1 MKIIKT
7 KFKGLKI
14 IKSKVFYDKRGY
26 FREIAKKKI
35 LNNNFLF
42 DCMSQSKKNVL
53 RGLHFQKKNPQA
65 KLITVVYGKIFDVA
79 VDLRK
84 NSKTFGEYFSII
96 LSDNAGISIVI
107 PEGFA
112 HGFQVL
118 SPECEIVY
126 LHTADYEPISE
137 GGINALDKRLS
148 IDWPKTVKN
157 RSERDI
163 SHAMLNENF
172 IGLELK

>member
-14 IKSKVFYDKRGY
+14 IKSKIFYDKRGY
-26 FREIAKKKI
+26 FREITKKKI

-53 RGLHFQKKNPQA
+53 RGLHFQKRNSQA
-65 KLITVVYGKIFDVA
+65 KLVTVAYGKIFDVA

-84 NSKTFGEYFSII
+84 NSKTFGKYFSII
-96 LSDNAGISIVI
+96 LSDNTGISIII

-112 HGFQVL
+112 HGFYCM
-118 SPECEIVY
+118 SSKCIVY
-126 LHTADYEPISE
+126 YKCTKYRDKNSEMSLAWNDKSIKIKWPTTKPILSRKDST
-137 GGINALDKRLS
+137 GIS
-148 IDWPKTVKN
+148 IK
-157 RSERDI
+157 EI
-163 SHAMLNENF
+163 
-172 IGLELK
+172 

>member
-14 IKSKVFYDKRGY
+14 IKSKIYYDNRGY

-35 LNNNFLF
+35 LDKNFLF

-53 RGLHFQKKNPQA
+53 RGLHFQKKDPQA
-65 KLITVVYGKIFDVA
+65 KLVTVAYGKIFDVA

-84 NSKTFGEYFSII
+84 NSKTFGKYFSII
-96 LSDNAGISIVI
+96 LSDNIGISIII

-112 HGFQVL
+112 HGFYCM
-118 SPECEIVY
+118 SSKCIVY
-126 LHTADYEPISE
+126 YKCTKYRDKNSEMSLAWNDKSIKIKWPTTKPI
-137 GGINALDKRLS
+137 LS
-148 IDWPKTVKN
+148 IKDSTG
-157 RSERDI
+157 I
-163 SHAMLNENF
+163 SIKE
-172 IGLELK
+172 I

>member
-14 IKSKVFYDKRGY
+14 IKSKIYYDNRGY

-35 LNNNFLF
+35 LDKNFLF

-65 KLITVVYGKIFDVA
+65 KLVTVAYGKIFDVA

-84 NSKTFGEYFSII
+84 NSKTFGKYFSII
-96 LSDNAGISIVI
+96 LSDNVGISIII

-112 HGFQVL
+112 HGFYCM
-118 SPECEIVY
+118 SSKCIVY
-126 LHTADYEPISE
+126 YKCTKYRDKNSEMSLAWNDKSIKIKWPTTKPI
-137 GGINALDKRLS
+137 LS
-148 IDWPKTVKN
+148 IKD
-157 RSERDI
+157 
-163 SHAMLNENF
+163 
-172 IGLELK
+172 